1 MAKSSSDA
9 TAIGSEAKESLSGR
23 LSLIEDLYFPRKVQ
37 PDDAADLS
45 RRKSLLLDLL
55 STDAP
60 VFLERYGS
68 KLSMEELNHF
78 DVLRDDYE
86 INWHLKNLRSILSP
100 TDKEKKS
107 RSAKIKNRRLAYMD
121 RLMVDGHY
129 FSEDAMRERE
139 PYLHHEYVGK
149 FQDPSGRS
157 MARPGERWS
166 ETLMRRSEEAILVE
180 KIRGEQQ
187 RLGVA
192 QSDWVGN
199 EREKQEE
206 EEDEEQE
213 EEEEEEEEEDDGSE
227 REVIVEKE
235 VECMALDHPSRSS
248 QTTEN
253 HNAEMRAAVMDSL
266 SVEEMQDRME
276 QFMYVMQQKFLS
288 GEDHQHLDYSNIDED
303 VTLDDHWMKEANQEA
318 EEKYFD
324 DV

>member
-37 PDDAADLS
+37 PDDAADPS

-60 VFLERYGS
+60 VFLGVFFSPLHLACFYSFISSLLTLILPRITGKGLERYGS

-78 DVLRDDYE
+78 
-86 INWHLKNLRSILSP
+86 
-100 TDKEKKS
+100 
-107 RSAKIKNRRLAYMD
+107 
-121 RLMVDGHY
+121 G
-129 FSEDAMRERE
+129 REHGE
-139 PYLHHEYVGK
+139 
-149 FQDPSGRS
+149 
-157 MARPGERWS
+157 PGERWS

-192 QSDWVGN
+192 QSDW
-199 EREKQEE
+199 
-206 EEDEEQE
+206 
-213 EEEEEEEEEDDGSE
+213 
-227 REVIVEKE
+227 
-235 VECMALDHPSRSS
+235 
-248 QTTEN
+248 N

-288 GEDHQHLDYSNIDED
+288 GEDHQHLDYSKIDED
-303 VTLDDHWMKEANQEA
+303 VTLDDHWMKEANQDA